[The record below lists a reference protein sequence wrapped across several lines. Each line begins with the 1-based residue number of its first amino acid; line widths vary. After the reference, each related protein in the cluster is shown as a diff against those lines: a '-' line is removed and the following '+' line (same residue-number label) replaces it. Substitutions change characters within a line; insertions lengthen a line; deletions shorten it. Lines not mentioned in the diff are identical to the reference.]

1 MDMEKKN
8 CYDKCAKKTLIGGQ
22 ALIEGIYMRGPDKTA
37 TVIRKPDGTHVVR
50 EKAYKPAKKKCPIF
64 GWPFIRG
71 IFIFGGSIKDG
82 VSELM
87 YSAENSEIEDTEP
100 TKFDLWVEKKIGAEK
115 AEKILLEAEQKA
127 SQIVDDARVQAAS
140 MKAETLNS
148 IKLKNQELSKRMQM
162 QSAEQSALDLK
173 AAEQKADEL
182 KASVEGKRKEA
193 VDAVMAMLN

>member
-1 MDMEKKN
+1 MLENILKSV
-8 CYDKCAKKTLIGGQ
+8 T
-22 ALIEGIYMRGPDKTA
+22 E
-37 TVIRKPDGTHVVR
+37 
-50 EKAYKPAKKKCPIF
+50 
-64 GWPFIRG
+64 
-71 IFIFGGSIKDG
+71 
-82 VSELM
+82 
-87 YSAENSEIEDTEP
+87 AE
-100 TKFDLWVEKKIGAEK
+100 EK

-193 VDAVMAMLN
+193 YSSRLQV